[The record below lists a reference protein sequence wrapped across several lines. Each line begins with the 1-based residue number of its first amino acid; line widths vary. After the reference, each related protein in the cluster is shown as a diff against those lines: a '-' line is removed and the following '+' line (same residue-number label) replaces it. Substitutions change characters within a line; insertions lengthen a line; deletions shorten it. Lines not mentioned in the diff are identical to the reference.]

1 MSLLDGVGHIGWW
14 GLSPSQDLTTYCK
27 HNKGDTPLR
36 ILCVG
41 TNDLRH
47 VLEMVGLYLL
57 DYIHYSDFYCFLYL
71 GLGEEKSS
79 GKR

>member
-14 GLSPSQDLTTYCK
+14 GLTPSQDLTTYCT

-41 TNDLRH
+41 ANDLRH
-47 VLEMVGLYLL
+47 ILEMVG
-57 DYIHYSDFYCFLYL
+57 DFYSILPVSEWILTHALKYV
-71 GLGEEKSS
+71 EK
-79 GKR
+79 

>member
-47 VLEMVGLYLL
+47 VLEMVGLYWSISRYL
-57 DYIHYSDFYCFLYL
+57 DIYCFFIF
-71 GLGEEKSS
+71 GLERETI
-79 GKR
+79 